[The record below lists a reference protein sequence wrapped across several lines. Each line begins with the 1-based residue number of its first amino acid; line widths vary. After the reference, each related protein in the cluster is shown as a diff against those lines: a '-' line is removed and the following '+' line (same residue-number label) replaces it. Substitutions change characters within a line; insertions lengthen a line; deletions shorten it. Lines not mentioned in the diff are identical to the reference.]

1 MTKADDTLLITASGS
16 VPISTLKK
24 RFPGKTFVELTQIQ
38 ENLRL
43 KRDAL
48 KPACVMAE
56 MRKDRSPMA
65 KLKKRAEEA
74 EIEVSLI
81 KGLNRNEV
89 KELERKLD
97 EKQAIIDRLG
107 KENNNLYNEI
117 AQLKKNQEKK

>member
-1 MTKADDTLLITASGS
+1 MTKADDTLLTTASGS

-97 EKQAIIDRLG
+97 EKQEVIDRLG
-107 KENNNLYNEI
+107 KENNNL
-117 AQLKKNQEKK
+117 

>member
-1 MTKADDTLLITASGS
+1 MTKADDTLLTTASGS

-48 KPACVMAE
+48 KPASVMAE

-97 EKQAIIDRLG
+97 EKQEVIDRLG

-117 AQLKKNQEKK
+117 AQLKKNQEK

>member
-1 MTKADDTLLITASGS
+1 
-16 VPISTLKK
+16 
-24 RFPGKTFVELTQIQ
+24 
-38 ENLRL
+38 
-43 KRDAL
+43 
-48 KPACVMAE
+48 MAE
-56 MRKDRSPMA
+56 MRIDRSPMA

-97 EKQAIIDRLG
+97 EKQEVIDRLG

-117 AQLKKNQEKK
+117 AQLKKNQEK

>member
-1 MTKADDTLLITASGS
+1 MTKADDTLLTTASGS

-43 KRDAL
+43 KSDAL

-65 KLKKRAEEA
+65 KLKKRVEEA

-97 EKQAIIDRLG
+97 EKQEVIDRLG

-117 AQLKKNQEKK
+117 AQLKKNQEK